1 MFSLV
6 ALWCPLGSYLCKH
19 AGDHSVTTE
28 ACTPPH
34 LSRLVC
40 VVGRSKS
47 SLELAELW
55 LLKRTELHIWYTL
68 FCLMEKMPEATHQF
82 ASLWD
87 YVPCAIP
94 PKMAGVRTPAPPTIN
109 VSTYDNG
116 TLPQRP
122 HWRII
127 GKYMFIPTYIIP
139 RMLTLPK
146 TKCKHFYQKE
156 RKQNKTTTPTTKHS
170 KVQTRAWHFE

>member
-1 MFSLV
+1 MERLPSHWWSNKSPVITVLRE
-6 ALWCPLGSYLCKH
+6 CRSN
-19 AGDHSVTTE
+19 VT
-28 ACTPPH
+28 
-34 LSRLVC
+34 
-40 VVGRSKS
+40 
-47 SLELAELW
+47 
-55 LLKRTELHIWYTL
+55 TL
-68 FCLMEKMPEATHQF
+68 FCMMEKMPEAIHQF

-94 PKMAGVRTPAPPTIN
+94 PKMAGVRTPALPTIN

-116 TLPQRP
+116 TLHQRP

-156 RKQNKTTTPTTKHS
+156 RKQNKTTPPTTKHS
-170 KVQTRAWHFE
+170 KVQTRAWHFEQIIFVRAKNRFWLLFIIIHFVLFRLTKPSNEGDDSNSQ